1 MTAFSATPGAGRGII
16 ADGSGKIALGWFDPA
31 ILVSA
36 LSGVDAVL
44 NKVTASTTGGLLVE
58 AANGTDVALFG
69 AGNTANATIYGAL
82 NVDGGQV
89 QSRQDATQDAIR
101 LLGRAGGS
109 STRVGTLTTAALG
122 ADRTYTFPDA
132 DGNVALDSTANIFTQ
147 NQSLGTTLE
156 SYGASYRVI
165 GRGDVGAI
173 AFGDFTASN
182 KQCFFAVGAYDSG
195 VASFRRVSGSV
206 APMLARITSVG
217 VSSEYQW
224 TYDAAAGA
232 AGDIFTPTV
241 RMRLTPNGLGIGSP
255 LVGSERLLVSGGN
268 AATSGA
274 TQITA
279 GAGVLDFGTSVR
291 YRGTKL
297 LGAQGAAVADATD
310 AASVILRLNDLLAR
324 LRAHGIIAT

>member
-1 MTAFSATPGAGRGII
+1 VSVLTPSADRLAYYTAADTAALATLTAFGRSVI
-16 ADGSGKIALGWFDPA
+16 A
-31 ILVSA
+31 
-36 LSGVDAVL
+36 
-44 NKVTASTTGGLLVE
+44 
-58 AANGTDVALFG
+58 AANAAALATL
-69 AGNTANATIYGAL
+69 AGLAGLATSGI
-82 NVDGGQV
+82 
-89 QSRQDATQDAIR
+89 S
-101 LLGRAGGS
+101 
-109 STRVGTLTTAALG
+109 GTLTFTKSGATARAVN
-122 ADRTYTFPDA
+122 FPDA
-132 DGNVALDSTANIFTQ
+132 AGTVALGSTANIFAQ